1 VSATVEKICRD
12 NEKETKTEKYKI
24 LRRLKL
30 WEKLLELTLVLPTA
44 A

>member
-1 VSATVEKICRD
+1 MQIPSLLECAI
-12 NEKETKTEKYKI
+12 EKETEKYKI
-24 LRRLKL
+24 LRRLEL